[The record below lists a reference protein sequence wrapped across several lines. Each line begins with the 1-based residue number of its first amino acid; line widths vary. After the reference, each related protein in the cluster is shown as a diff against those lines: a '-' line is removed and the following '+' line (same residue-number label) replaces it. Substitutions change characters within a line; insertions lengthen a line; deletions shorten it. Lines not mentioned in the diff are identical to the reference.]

1 MIGTWEIEL
10 YMIKSMLPLEEIQLL
25 FCKNK
30 MLLVTD
36 NSGVAFEPSEKM
48 DNFVDIQMLFS
59 GLKKSL
65 MHGFGPKP

>member
-1 MIGTWEIEL
+1 MGDRAEYDQVYVATRRNTIVIL
-10 YMIKSMLPLEEIQLL
+10 QK
-25 FCKNK
+25 K